1 MDLTFDTE
9 ALQTITFVR
18 RYPVDNDIRKR
29 QFVFEEAF
37 HDTFPDPAR
46 VVNLPTNA
54 PPEVPRFWFVHGK
67 RSLQVNSIT
76 AQMNLDFTDGT
87 PEDFDLFKIITRYAG
102 VLDRGFSSIFAD
114 QKRAYSGIVVQ
125 INRRYSGPEEDIARF
140 IAERMLKPS
149 VEAIASALV
158 NLSVRHGDFFSN
170 IEISG
175 YKQIAGTPTAAPGV
189 GSSSP
194 FLDTEFGEPS
204 TQHGLSIKVDANSK
218 PAKNN
223 PESSGFKPLLPS
235 LKEAFS
241 SVLPT
246 LMGNLLPKLI
256 GG

>member
-87 PEDFDLFKIITRYAG
+87 PEDFDLFKIITR
-102 VLDRGFSSIFAD
+102 LRTH
-114 QKRAYSGIVVQ
+114 KRAFQSGHFLIQ
-125 INRRYSGPEEDIARF
+125 GLRRETIDGSRLF
-140 IAERMLKPS
+140 LAER
-149 VEAIASALV
+149 AA
-158 NLSVRHGDFFSN
+158 VR
-170 IEISG
+170 
-175 YKQIAGTPTAAPGV
+175 AA
-189 GSSSP
+189 
-194 FLDTEFGEPS
+194 
-204 TQHGLSIKVDANSK
+204 
-218 PAKNN
+218 
-223 PESSGFKPLLPS
+223 
-235 LKEAFS
+235 
-241 SVLPT
+241 
-246 LMGNLLPKLI
+246 
-256 GG
+256 